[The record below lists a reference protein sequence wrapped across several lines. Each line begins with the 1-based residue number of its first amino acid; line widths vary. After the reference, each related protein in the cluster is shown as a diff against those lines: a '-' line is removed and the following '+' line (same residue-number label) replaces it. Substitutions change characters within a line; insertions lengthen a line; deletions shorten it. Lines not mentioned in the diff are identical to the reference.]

1 MENRDF
7 KGVWIPKDI
16 WELNIPINDKF
27 YLSLY
32 KENNDIVL
40 TDTIMSNI
48 VSKSSLLKIKNRLAY
63 VGYIEFIKTPEQA
76 KKFVIEV
83 ANKGK
88 TCEWCHNKCY
98 VLHKHHYPIS
108 KKHKG
113 SKTVNICPNCHT
125 VYHKIFKED

>member
-76 KKFVIEV
+76 KK
-83 ANKGK
+83 N
-88 TCEWCHNKCY
+88 
-98 VLHKHHYPIS
+98 L
-108 KKHKG
+108 
-113 SKTVNICPNCHT
+113 
-125 VYHKIFKED
+125 